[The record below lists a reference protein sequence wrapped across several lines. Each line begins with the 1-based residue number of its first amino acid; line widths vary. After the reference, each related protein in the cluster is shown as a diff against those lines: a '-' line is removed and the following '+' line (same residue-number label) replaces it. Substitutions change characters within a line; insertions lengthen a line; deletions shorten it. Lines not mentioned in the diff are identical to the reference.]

1 MLTLLTA
8 KAYAVQPFVWTLGGI
23 IGSAMGGFLAQPARF
38 YPGLF
43 SPDSFWATYPYLL
56 PNLVA
61 VIVIVLAIIQ
71 GIFFLEETNPKEL
84 VADDGAVDDAAS
96 VFDETS
102 SLLAPRASIGGSMRR
117 RSQASRAPRPS
128 FIEEGLPG
136 SVGQYFDI
144 RKSSFATV
152 HSIRFAPEEANKIR
166 RDVAQSRPEPRR
178 GASRAGPTA
187 EYTGKAFNYTIIM
200 ITIALVIVSF
210 HSMAYL
216 SLLPTWIL
224 DEPKAAV
231 QHLDLFGGLGMT
243 VHDVGVYL
251 AVNGAIGLLIQGIIF
266 PIFIEK
272 VGIWKSFI
280 SMVVLFPIPYLMLP
294 FISAGPQ
301 NMTSALIYVSL
312 IMQSFVGIIIYPA
325 ALILLKD
332 ATPSPQVLGKVNG
345 LAMSG
350 CCLARTVSPPLV
362 GIVYSYGGSGGAW
375 FTIAGAA
382 VVGILQLPFIPRKHV
397 GPVEVENSFL
407 HRTPSQQLRAPAEDS
422 AVENGHGHGH
432 GH

>member
-1 MLTLLTA
+1 
-8 KAYAVQPFVWTLGGI
+8 
-23 IGSAMGGFLAQPARF
+23 MGGFLAQPARF

-61 VIVIVLAIIQ
+61 VVIIVLAIIQ
-71 GIFFLEETNPKEL
+71 GIFFLEETNPKE
-84 VADDGAVDDAAS
+84 VVSDNAIDDNAS

-102 SLLAPRASIGGSMRR
+102 SLLNPRASVAGSVRR

-166 RDVAQSRPEPRR
+166 REVANGHPDATRR
-178 GASRAGPTA
+178 TTGRAPVE

-200 ITIALVIVSF
+200 ITLALVIVSF

-231 QHLDLFGGLGMT
+231 QHLDLHGGLGMT

-251 AVNGAIGLLIQGIIF
+251 AINGAIGLFIQAIIF

-272 VGIWKSFI
+272 AGIWKSFI
-280 SMVVLFPIPYLMLP
+280 SMVVLFPIPYFMLP
-294 FISAGPQ
+294 FISAGPA

-362 GIVYSYGGSGGAW
+362 GIVYSAGGSGAAW

-397 GPVEVENSFL
+397 APVEVDNAFI
-407 HRTPSQQLRAPAEDS
+407 HRTHSHQQAGPADS
-422 AVENGHGHGH
+422 AAAESGHGH
-432 GH
+432 

>member
-1 MLTLLTA
+1 MNITLLTPAKA

-23 IGSAMGGFLAQPARF
+23 FGSAMGGFLAQPARF

-43 SPDSFWATYPYLL
+43 SPDSFWAEYPYLL

-61 VIVIVLAIIQ
+61 VVIIVLAIVQ
-71 GIFFLEETNPKEL
+71 GAFFLEETNPKEL
-84 VADDGAVDDAAS
+84 QTDNAIDDNAS

-102 SLLAPRASIGGSMRR
+102 SLLAPRASIAGSVRR

-152 HSIRFAPEEANKIR
+152 HSIRFAPEEATKIR
-166 RDVAQSRPEPRR
+166 RDLAQGRPNTPRR
-178 GASRAGPTA
+178 TTGRGPAA

-200 ITIALVIVSF
+200 LTLALVIVSF

-224 DEPKAAV
+224 DEPKAALE
-231 QHLDLFGGLGMT
+231 HLDLQGGLGMT

-251 AVNGAIGLLIQGIIF
+251 AINGAVGLIIQAIIF

-280 SMVVLFPIPYLMLP
+280 WMVILFPLPYLMLP
-294 FISAGPQ
+294 FITAGPA

-350 CCLARTVSPPLV
+350 CCLARTISPPLV
-362 GIVYSYGGSGGAW
+362 GIVYSAGGSGAAW

-382 VVGILQLPFIPRKHV
+382 VVGIAQLPFIPRKHV
-397 GPVEVENSFL
+397 APVEVDNAFL
-407 HRTPSQQLRAPAEDS
+407 HRTHSHQQINATDS
-422 AVENGHGHGH
+422 AAAEHGHGH
-432 GH
+432 